1 MNREKAR
8 KGKATHTNGPLTE
21 HGKTD
26 TIGHQVVEASGR
38 FRERSR
44 ARGGRCFLADSEWLL
59 LVERL
64 SGLDPQDFEAI
75 VAAVRLTRLLQ
86 EPR

>member
-8 KGKATHTNGPLTE
+8 RGKAPHTDGPLTE
-21 HGKTD
+21 AGKPD
-26 TIGHQVVEASGR
+26 IMKHQVVEASGR
-38 FRERSR
+38 FRERGR
-44 ARGGRCFLADSEWLL
+44 VRGGSRFLSDSEWLL